1 MELDQKVKGR
11 RVLIASCAAVFWPGG
26 FIFSLPGLL
35 GPHWQQTFLVG
46 KGAVGQTLFFVL
58 AAVGLFMF
66 LAGRWQEKIGPARL
80 VAIGAILCGG
90 CTMFLRYASSINH
103 IYVWSFLIGVSSA
116 CVYIPA
122 LTAAQQWH
130 PHKRGLVSG
139 LVNFVFAFSAA
150 IVSPIFVQLLNYL
163 THNEI
168 VLVLGLTA
176 LVCGLAV
183 VPFIRFPAVK
193 APSTSHRPQTAV
205 SSDRGLT
212 VPQALRTAA
221 FWFLWMTWAL
231 AGAAG
236 IAMIPLSTSF
246 GLARGLG
253 ISQAVMILTTF
264 NFANGLSRVASGYLS
279 DIIGRNLTMSLAFLA
294 GGCAYFLM
302 PLLNGLAGW
311 CILAAVVGYGFGTLF
326 AVSAPLASDC
336 FGMAHFGA
344 ILGLVF
350 TGYGFVAGPLG
361 PWLSGLVLDATDGN
375 FGMVFGYLGS
385 FYMVS
390 GIAIWFTR
398 PPGKT
403 PLSADGKQD

>member
-1 MELDQKVKGR
+1 MDLDQRAKGR
-11 RVLIASCAAVFWPGG
+11 RVLIASCAAIFWPGG

-35 GPHWQQTFLVG
+35 GPYWQQTFLVG

-66 LAGRWQEKIGPARL
+66 LAGRWQEKIGPAWL
-80 VAIGAILCGG
+80 MAIGAILCGG
-90 CTMFLRYASSINH
+90 CTVLLRYASSINH
-103 IYVWSFLIGVSSA
+103 VYVWSFLIGVSSA

-122 LTAAQQWH
+122 LTAAQQWY

-176 LVCGLAV
+176 LVCGLAA
-183 VPFIRFPAVK
+183 VPFIRFPAVN
-193 APSTSHRPQTAV
+193 APTTSHKPQTTV
-205 SSDRGLT
+205 SSERDLT
-212 VPQALRTAA
+212 VPQALQTTA

-253 ISQAVMILTTF
+253 INQAVMILTTF
-264 NFANGLSRVASGYLS
+264 NLANGLSRPASGYLS

-302 PLLNGLAGW
+302 PWLNGLAGW

-336 FGMAHFGA
+336 FGLTHFGA

-375 FGMVFGYLGS
+375 FSMVFNYLGS
-385 FYMVS
+385 FYVVS
-390 GIAIWFTR
+390 GIVIWFTR
-398 PPGKT
+398 PAGKIS
-403 PLSADGKQD
+403 LSSDVKQG

>member
-1 MELDQKVKGR
+1 MDLDQRDRGR

-35 GPHWQQTFLVG
+35 GPYWQQAFLVG

-80 VAIGAILCGG
+80 MAIGAILCGG

-122 LTAAQQWH
+122 LTAAQQWY

-168 VLVLGLTA
+168 VLVLGLGA
-176 LVCGLAV
+176 LFCGLAA
-183 VPFIRFPAVK
+183 VPFIRFPAVN
-193 APSTSHRPQTAV
+193 ASTTSHKPQTPVA
-205 SSDRGLT
+205 SERDLT

-264 NFANGLSRVASGYLS
+264 NLANGLSRPASGYLS

-302 PLLNGLAGW
+302 PLLNGLVGW

-326 AVSAPLASDC
+326 AVSAPLASEC
-336 FGMAHFGA
+336 FGLAHFGA

-361 PWLSGLVLDATDGN
+361 PWLSGMVLDATDGN
-375 FGMVFGYLGS
+375 FGVVFGYLGS
-385 FYMVS
+385 FYVIS
-390 GIAIWFTR
+390 AVVIWFIR
-398 PPGKT
+398 PAGKT
-403 PLSADGKQD
+403 LRSIFPV